1 MCGAGPAGIGAALG
15 AARAG
20 CGNVLLVEAGNA
32 VGGVSTSGMM
42 SHWTGQT
49 ESPLLAEISAAQAGS
64 VLLPESERGKP
75 DNAICHKALKNAYL
89 RLLDEAGVK
98 VRLYTQV
105 VDAIVEGGRVR
116 GVEP

>member
-1 MCGAGPAGIGAALG
+1 MNGSKIGFRLGLAFAAMAAALPAFAAPDVLVCGAGPAGIGAALG

-49 ESPLLAEISAAQAGS
+49 ESPLLAETSAAQAGS

-75 DNAICHKALKNAYL
+75 DNTICH
-89 RLLDEAGVK
+89 D
-98 VRLYTQV
+98 
-105 VDAIVEGGRVR
+105 DGG
-116 GVEP
+116 